1 MKLSEYIARLQSI
14 LEAEGDLPV
23 IRTSPKGGGMFARL
37 WVRHC
42 HAANRLSRWRL
53 LRCKTHHDRRRAQR

>member
-37 WVRHC
+37 
-42 HAANRLSRWRL
+42 
-53 LRCKTHHDRRRAQR
+53 